1 MNGPLKGLCDQLG
14 KPKVNEVPAW
24 IVQNAIDL
32 RTSLSEMVDNANAVL
47 KDPSQP
53 IPQPN
58 MKDVN
63 DFIQKAG
70 RQEVLIKTLCLSL
83 TEIK

>member
-1 MNGPLKGLCDQLG
+1 MKGLCDQLG

-47 KDPSQP
+47 KNPSQP
-53 IPQPN
+53 ILHTN
-58 MKDVN
+58 MKDIN
-63 DFIQKAG
+63 DFVKKAG
-70 RQEVLIKTLCLSL
+70 RQEVLVRQMIASMQDL
-83 TEIK
+83 

>member
-1 MNGPLKGLCDQLG
+1 MKSLCDQLG

-58 MKDVN
+58 MKDIN

-70 RQEVLIKTLCLSL
+70 RQEVLVRSMIASMEQL
-83 TEIK
+83 

>member
-1 MNGPLKGLCDQLG
+1 MNGPLKSLCDQLG

-58 MKDVN
+58 MKDLN
-63 DFIQKAG
+63 DSIKKAA
-70 RQEVLIKTLCLSL
+70 RQEVLIKTLLHQL
-83 TEIK
+83 ENV

>member
-1 MNGPLKGLCDQLG
+1 MKSMCDQLG
-14 KPKVNEVPAW
+14 KPKVNQVPAW

-47 KDPSQP
+47 KNPSQP
-53 IPQPN
+53 ILHTN
-58 MKDVN
+58 MKDIN
-63 DFIQKAG
+63 DFVKKAG